1 MEEAVSMMR
10 PEPRFFMRSRLI
22 RRRKISREEP
32 VVVGALVR
40 ENLER
45 SAEVIAENDRGG
57 DTALVGKGLS
67 MARIV
72 KRRNTIESSILTTH
86 N

>member
-22 RRRKISREEP
+22 RRRKTAREEP